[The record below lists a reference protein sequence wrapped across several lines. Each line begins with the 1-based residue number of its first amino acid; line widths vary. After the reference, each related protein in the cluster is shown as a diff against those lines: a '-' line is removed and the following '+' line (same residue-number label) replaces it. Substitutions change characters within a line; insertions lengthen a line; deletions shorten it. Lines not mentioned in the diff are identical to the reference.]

1 MNNGFSRAGK
11 AISPRTGRLI
21 VLALAI
27 VVALLSLALAGF
39 RDGAGA
45 TESRAVKTVV
55 LGQSGNMPDPACPST
70 PCQVVASVSG
80 FQVRT
85 SSSNTPF
92 RVPFNGKLTRFTLY
106 LGKPN
111 NVDRTALNDRFGRPP
126 QAAITVLKKFQTS
139 DGQEKFRLLR
149 KSPVEGLSQE
159 LGTTAQFRL
168 DKPLNVMKG
177 NYVALAVPTWAPVF
191 ALGLNTD
198 SNRWRASRQPGK
210 CSSAFIDEAA
220 PQLKVDSRRFYGC
233 TFRGSRLLYTATVTS
248 G

>member
-1 MNNGFSRAGK
+1 MNNGFSRAGS
-11 AISPRTGRLI
+11 AISHKAGRLV
-21 VLALAI
+21 VLGLA
-27 VVALLSLALAGF
+27 VLVALLTLALTGL

-45 TESRAVKTVV
+45 TESRSVKTVV
-55 LGQSGNMPDPACPST
+55 LGQSGNMPDPACPSA
-70 PCQVVASVSG
+70 CQVVASVSG

-85 SSSNTPF
+85 ASSDTPF

-106 LGKPN
+106 LGKPT
-111 NVDRTALNDRFGRPP
+111 NVDRTALNDRFGSPP
-126 QAAITVLKKFQTS
+126 QAAITVLKKFRTS

-177 NYVALAVPTWAPVF
+177 NFVALAVPTWAPVF
-191 ALGLNTD
+191 ALGLNPD

-210 CSSAFIDEAA
+210 CSSAFIDVAA